1 MGSQEG
7 EISKLLSPSI
17 YYGDCYAVEVVL
29 LLIYAA
35 LLALKWRGNGFCI
48 YALKNGVL
56 LRDIRRIL

>member
-1 MGSQEG
+1 
-7 EISKLLSPSI
+7 
-17 YYGDCYAVEVVL
+17 L